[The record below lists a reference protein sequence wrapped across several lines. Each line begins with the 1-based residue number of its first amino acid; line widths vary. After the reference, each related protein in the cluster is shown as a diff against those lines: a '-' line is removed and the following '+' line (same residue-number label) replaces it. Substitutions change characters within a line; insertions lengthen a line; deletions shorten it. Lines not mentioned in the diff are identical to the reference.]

1 MDDAERNR
9 LVAKADQKH
18 ALYRE
23 RVEEMTQDIR
33 ANHLDKDPMM
43 VAGSVAV
50 LMVET
55 LDLSIDEIAVMF
67 GIACFKLAKE
77 RNG

>member
-1 MDDAERNR
+1 MDEAERNKM
-9 LVAKADQKH
+9 VAQADQKH
-18 ALYRE
+18 ALYSE
-23 RVEEMTQDIR
+23 RVEEMTQDII
-33 ANHLDKDPMM
+33 ANHLDKDPML
-43 VAGSVAV
+43 VAGSIAM

-55 LDLSIDEIAVMF
+55 LDLSNEEIAVMF